1 MPLRVPNF
9 FWPFRGLAAA
19 STGTD
24 RGFFPVESQRRS
36 LDMAGRIDDP
46 RGKRSKDS
54 MTHISRFVAT
64 IALSAVAL
72 HCGRENEAPAA
83 SPEPAMVE
91 GSATDMSNT
100 STPASPSAPAN
111 DESRLEPA
119 SRTEAATASTA
130 PAPAKLSDAEIAA
143 ISDAAN
149 AAEVEQA
156 QAAKG
161 KAKHPRVKKFAQMMI
176 DHHGQARKEQTKLLG
191 KLQLTPAESPALA
204 DLRSASATTL
214 STLQA
219 APKADF
225 DQVYMDSQ
233 IEGHRKVLETFD
245 TQLLPNAQ
253 DPELKK
259 LLEGLRPRIEAHL
272 KEATEIR
279 QMLDTTSENKAGAK
293 TTTPTS
299 SNATNSPTTSPAT
312 GSGKSGTTGTTGGS
326 PKP

>member
-1 MPLRVPNF
+1 MIH
-9 FWPFRGLAAA
+9 A
-19 STGTD
+19 
-24 RGFFPVESQRRS
+24 
-36 LDMAGRIDDP
+36 
-46 RGKRSKDS
+46 
-54 MTHISRFVAT
+54 SRFVAT
-64 IALSAVAL
+64 IALSAAAL

-91 GSATDMSNT
+91 SSAT
-100 STPASPSAPAN
+100 TPGTTASPIAPSN

-119 SRTEAATASTA
+119 SRTEAAAASTESA
-130 PAPAKLSDAEIAA
+130 PTKLSDAEIAA

-191 KLQLTPAESPALA
+191 KLQLTPTESPALA
-204 DLRSASATTL
+204 DLRSTAAVTL

-219 APKADF
+219 AAKTDF

-233 IEGHRKVLETFD
+233 VEGHRKVLETFD

-253 DPELKK
+253 ALELKT

-272 KEATEIR
+272 QEASEIR
-279 QMLDTTSENKAGAK
+279 QMLTTTTKENKAGAK
-293 TTTPTS
+293 ATTPDS
-299 SNATNSPTTSPAT
+299 SNMANSPAT
-312 GSGKSGTTGTTGGS
+312 PTTAGSGKSGTTGGAT
-326 PKP
+326 KP

>member
-1 MPLRVPNF
+1 M
-9 FWPFRGLAAA
+9 
-19 STGTD
+19 
-24 RGFFPVESQRRS
+24 
-36 LDMAGRIDDP
+36 I
-46 RGKRSKDS
+46 
-54 MTHISRFVAT
+54 HISRFVAT
-64 IALSAVAL
+64 IALSAAAL

-83 SPEPAMVE
+83 SPEPAMAE
-91 GSATDMSNT
+91 GSATDMSSPGAT
-100 STPASPSAPAN
+100 ASPSGPAS

-130 PAPAKLSDAEIAA
+130 PAQVKLSDAEIAG

-161 KAKHPRVKKFAQMMI
+161 KAKHQRVKKFAQMMI

-204 DLRSASATTL
+204 DLRSASAATL

-233 IEGHRKVLETFD
+233 VEGHRKVLETFD

-279 QMLDTTSENKAGAK
+279 QMLTTTTGENQAGAN
-293 TTTPTS
+293 TTMPSS
-299 SNATNSPTTSPAT
+299 SNAVNSPAT
-312 GSGKSGTTGTTGGS
+312 PPAAGSGKSGTTGTTGTTGGTT
-326 PKP
+326 KP

>member
-1 MPLRVPNF
+1 
-9 FWPFRGLAAA
+9 
-19 STGTD
+19 
-24 RGFFPVESQRRS
+24 
-36 LDMAGRIDDP
+36 
-46 RGKRSKDS
+46 
-54 MTHISRFVAT
+54 MTQISRFVAT
-64 IALSAVAL
+64 IALSAAAL

-83 SPEPAMVE
+83 SPEPAMVD
-91 GSATDMSNT
+91 GSANDMGNT
-100 STPASPSAPAN
+100 GTMTSPSAPAS

-119 SRTEAATASTA
+119 SRTEAATASAT

-161 KAKHPRVKKFAQMMI
+161 KAKHARVKKFAQMMI

-233 IEGHRKVLETFD
+233 VEGHRKVLETFD

-279 QMLDTTSENKAGAK
+279 QMLTTTTTENKTGAK
-293 TTTPTS
+293 TTMPDS
-299 SNATNSPTTSPAT
+299 SNAANSPAT
-312 GSGKSGTTGTTGGS
+312 PPAGSGKSGTTGTTGTTGGAT
-326 PKP
+326 KP